1 MNGYNKQEALP
12 FILGRID
19 ARIHKELPLTLT
31 ELVSQAIDADLT
43 YMRKSGV
50 LDENG
55 NAGTSYY
62 DDDDAFECMLDELVS
77 KNKLGADAAMKVASL
92 LDDYMDAQQAFLE
105 EKGLVDWD

>member
-43 YMRKSGV
+43 YMRESGV

-62 DDDDAFECMLDELVS
+62 DDDDAFEYMLDALVS

>member
-12 FILGRID
+12 FILERID
-19 ARIHKELPLTLT
+19 FRLHKELPLKLE
-31 ELVSQAIDADLT
+31 ELVSQAIDADLMF
-43 YMRKSGV
+43 MRESGV
-50 LDENG
+50 LDEGG
-55 NAGTSYY
+55 NAGTAYY
-62 DDDDAFECMLDELVS
+62 DDDDAFEYMLDALVS

>member
-12 FILGRID
+12 FILARID

-31 ELVSQAIDADLT
+31 ELVSQAIDADLEF
-43 YMRKSGV
+43 MRKSGV

-55 NAGTSYY
+55 NAGTAYY
-62 DDDDAFECMLDELVS
+62 DDDDAFEYMLDTLVS
-77 KNKLGADAAMKVASL
+77 KSKLGADAAMKVASL